1 MTTMYQFKNNN
12 SGVYY
17 HEQKFTI
24 QWDFPEACKV
34 IVRYHN
40 GNKRVVLPIVTDS
53 NKQVIDGSK
62 YKVLNFLL
70 WLSRKKKRSYRY
82 IRFFFRKPV
91 DEFSNI
97 ANYRSQSIK
106 LTVFSTHF
114 PWVKT
119 HTVSMTVNLL
129 RLKENKI
136 NVFDKS
142 IYLRDLDLAIKGQN
156 VSVKSEIP
164 NIIGLAIDLKNV
176 DIRLNNSQH
185 SFKTTGTNLECSIEM
200 LIQSNQIDN
209 KSELNNILSKI
220 K

>member
-1 MTTMYQFKNNN
+1 MYQFKDNINQF
-12 SGVYY
+12 Y
-17 HEQKFTI
+17 HEQKFTL
-24 QWDFPEACKV
+24 QWNFPKASRV
-34 IVRYHN
+34 VVRYFN

-53 NKQVIDGSK
+53 SKQVVDGSK
-62 YKVLNFLL
+62 FKVINFLL

-82 IRFFFRKPV
+82 KRFFFRKPV

-97 ANYRSQSIK
+97 ANFRSQSIK
-106 LTVFSTHF
+106 LTVLSSQY
-114 PWVKT
+114 PWLKT
-119 HTVSMTVNLL
+119 YTVPMTVKIL

-136 NVFDKS
+136 NVFNKS
-142 IYLRDLDLAIKGQN
+142 IYLRDLDLGIKSQN

-164 NIIGLAIDLKNV
+164 SVMGLAIDLKNV

-209 KSELNNILSKI
+209 KTDLNNILNKI
-220 K
+220 N

>member
-1 MTTMYQFKNNN
+1 MYQFKDNN
-12 SGVYY
+12 SAVYY
-17 HEQKFTI
+17 HEQKFTL

-53 NKQVIDGSK
+53 SKQVIDGSK

-70 WLSRKKKRSYRY
+70 SLSRKKKRSYRY
-82 IRFFFRKPV
+82 KRFFFRKPV

-164 NIIGLAIDLKNV
+164 SVMGLAIDLKNV
-176 DIRLNNSQH
+176 DMRLNKSQNSLNLI
-185 SFKTTGTNLECSIEM
+185 GTNLETSIEM

-209 KSELNNILSKI
+209 KSDLDNILSKI